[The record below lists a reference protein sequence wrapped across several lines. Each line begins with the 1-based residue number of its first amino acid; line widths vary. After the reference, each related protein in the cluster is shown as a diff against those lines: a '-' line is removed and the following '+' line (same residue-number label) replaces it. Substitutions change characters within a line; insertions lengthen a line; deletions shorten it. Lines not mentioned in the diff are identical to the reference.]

1 MTDSS
6 EIQGINGEH
15 FGNILSWRGKKN
27 LKNLEEMD
35 NFQGT
40 CERPKLGQEY
50 ESNVSSS
57 PRSSVRGQQWSLP
70 TEGNPGQRRSPL
82 PAARSPM
89 NN

>member
-15 FGNILSWRGKKN
+15 FGNILSWREKKN

-40 CERPKLGQEY
+40 CDRPKLDQEY

-57 PRSSVRGQQWSLP
+57 PRSSVLRQQWSLP
-70 TEGNPGQRRSPL
+70 TEGNPGQRKSLL